1 MDNDYDKGQ
10 KRARRH
16 ESKRQ
21 RLGSPAPVCL
31 SCGCRDI
38 EALFAVSVSDL
49 HGWFLE
55 RHHLGKHPSD
65 FTIPL
70 CRNCHAVLTDWQE
83 DWDKRLRH
91 PKTPLERL
99 ATLLQGLVDWLVQQA
114 QKLTELAA
122 RLQAWVRWLLGGM
135 VGEAPA

>member
-1 MDNDYDKGQ
+1 M
-10 KRARRH
+10 
-16 ESKRQ
+16 
-21 RLGSPAPVCL
+21 
-31 SCGCRDI
+31 
-38 EALFAVSVSDL
+38 SVSDL